1 LFFLAAIES
10 DIVRNHLE
18 EIYHL
23 YAKELN
29 YVSHGI
35 LRDYHEAEHIVQS
48 AMIKVSHYIDENT
61 DVRCNR
67 TRGLLV
73 IIVRRLSYNVY
84 NQRKRR
90 SDVNIEDMEDHIRD
104 DKALSPELNILR
116 LEDRKYV
123 AKLMAS
129 INESYMDILTLKYM
143 YEYSDKEIS
152 DMLSISEGNVRT
164 KLSRARKACQRIIG
178 GDQDEK

>member
-1 LFFLAAIES
+1 MLFLAAIES

-23 YAKELN
+23 YAKELI

-35 LRDYHEAEHIVQS
+35 LRDYHEAEDIVQS
-48 AMIKVSHYIDENT
+48 AMIKVSDYIDENT
-61 DVRCNR
+61 DVKCNR

-123 AKLMAS
+123 AKLMTS
-129 INESYMDILTLKYM
+129 LNESYMDILTLKYM

-152 DMLSISEGNVRT
+152 DMLSITEGNVRT
-164 KLSRARKACQRIIG
+164 KLSRARKACQRIMG